1 MLILNRQTQPAAQ
14 RRLITSLAHS
24 EAQILELPMSRLS
37 DLYAKHF
44 LKTSEHFLKMQS
56 DEPCLNG

>member
-1 MLILNRQTQPAAQ
+1 MLELNRQTQPAGQ
-14 RRLITSLAHS
+14 RRLITSLARS
-24 EAQILELPMSRLS
+24 EAEILELPMSRLS

>member
-1 MLILNRQTQPAAQ
+1 MLILDRQTRPAGQ

-44 LKTSEHFLKMQS
+44 LKTSEHFLKMQPKS
-56 DEPCLNG
+56 NI

>member
-1 MLILNRQTQPAAQ
+1 MLELDRQTQPAVQ
-14 RRLITSLAHS
+14 RRLTTSLAHS
-24 EAQILELPMSRLS
+24 EEQILELPRSRLS

-56 DEPCLNG
+56 GKPHLNV